1 MVFCD
6 VFPACPAGM
15 LPTLQ
20 EKNWG
25 LPILIGN
32 NQVRL
37 VMFKQAYLLSSMVG
51 LCLWPVRKRCSGTE
65 PRHPGSASRQDSYNI
80 GQDGR
85 RCVQQTVETF
95 NRDVTL

>member
-1 MVFCD
+1 MSLACSTHFSACLLLYPPCWLLFMVFCD

-51 LCLWPVRKRCSGTE
+51 LCL
-65 PRHPGSASRQDSYNI
+65 
-80 GQDGR
+80 
-85 RCVQQTVETF
+85 
-95 NRDVTL
+95 